1 MSFSPSQR
9 LSVRAGGR
17 RARSK
22 GVAAVYLLVLLAGL
36 LAVAS
41 LGVDYAHVQLVKA
54 ELERAADAGARSGAL
69 AMATNRAGSFKTD
82 ALSAVRLNRVDERT
96 VPDAAVDVDS
106 GHWDPV
112 TRTFQVGGTP
122 VDAVRVTVNRTAAKG
137 NAVGLMFAGVIG
149 MSRCDVR
156 GSAVVT
162 GTPVPP

>member
-1 MSFSPSQR
+1 MGERPDALDMSSYPSRQR
-9 LSVRAGGR
+9 SCVRVVGR

-22 GVAAVYLLVLLAGL
+22 GVAAVYLLVLLTGL

-69 AMATNRAGSFKTD
+69 AVATNRAGSFKTD

-106 GHWDPV
+106 G
-112 TRTFQVGGTP
+112 
-122 VDAVRVTVNRTAAKG
+122 
-137 NAVGLMFAGVIG
+137 
-149 MSRCDVR
+149 
-156 GSAVVT
+156 
-162 GTPVPP
+162 